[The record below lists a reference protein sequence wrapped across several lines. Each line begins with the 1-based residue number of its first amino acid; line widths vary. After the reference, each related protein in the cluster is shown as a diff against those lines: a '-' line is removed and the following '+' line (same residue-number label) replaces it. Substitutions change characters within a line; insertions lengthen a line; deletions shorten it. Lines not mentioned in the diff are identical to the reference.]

1 MNYGIEFVNSVK
13 GISKLMKNLDPDKV
27 NGRIRSVFVCW
38 QAVVIQFVNRISPH
52 RSRRPEVRN
61 GKTHCFE
68 NVPKINR
75 KILPITHLFVVKLK
89 ARPVMLFTTA
99 ILCKTE
105 HLIFRVLWAFVSC
118 FCPYST
124 SLWNT
129 RFFYKQHF

>member
-68 NVPKINR
+68 NFPKINR

-89 ARPVMLFTTA
+89 ARPGMLFRTA

-105 HLIFRVLWAFVSC
+105 HLIFRVLWVVVSC
-118 FCPYST
+118 FCTYST